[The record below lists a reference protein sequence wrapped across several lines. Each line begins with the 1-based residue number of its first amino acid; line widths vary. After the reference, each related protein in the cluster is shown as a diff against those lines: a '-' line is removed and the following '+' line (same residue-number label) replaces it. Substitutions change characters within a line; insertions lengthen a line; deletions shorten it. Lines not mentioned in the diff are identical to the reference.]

1 MCLRRIGVVTRVWD
15 AEGVP
20 MAIVE
25 IDDRAEPVSL
35 ITAAAAVGD
44 RVVVQFGFVVEVL
57 TERRA
62 QDAERLRS
70 EAEASLGRVAG
81 TTVHVSGTRRN
92 EP

>member
-1 MCLRRIGVVTRVWD
+1 MCLSRIGVVTRVWD

-25 IDDRAEPVSL
+25 IDHRAEPVSL

-70 EAEASLGRVAG
+70 EAQASLGRVAG
-81 TTVHVSGTRRN
+81 TRVHASGTRRN